1 MNKDD
6 FKFEVDYKSEEC
18 WGRVGRINTRR
29 GEIKTPIFMPVGTV
43 GTVKTLSPEDLR
55 TAGASIILG
64 NTYHLLLRPG
74 TDVLDKFGGLHKMMA
89 WDRPMLTDSGGF
101 QVFSLNKLN
110 KITDDGVEFAS
121 HIDGKKYWISPE
133 ESMRIQRS
141 IGSDIMM
148 VFDECC
154 PYPADEK
161 RAKAALERSV
171 AWAKRCRIDHPP
183 MRNGQALFGIVQGSM
198 YLPLRLDSIKR
209 TEELGFEGMAVGG
222 LSVGEPKDIMLDVL
236 DKMMPH
242 MPQYLPRY
250 LMGVGT
256 PEDLFY
262 GVERGI
268 DMFDC
273 VHPTRI
279 ARHATVFSKTGRI
292 SLLNA
297 KWQTDESPIDATCSC
312 YACKTFS
319 KGYMRHLFKAKEIL
333 GLRMASLHNITFMI
347 NLMDEIR
354 KSLLEKRF
362 NAFKNEFFSS
372 YFSKEDKNA
381 S

>member
-1 MNKDD
+1 MNKND

-29 GEIKTPIFMPVGTV
+29 GEIKTPVFMPVGTV

-55 TAGASIILG
+55 TAGAQIILG

-101 QVFSLNKLN
+101 QVFSLSKLN

-121 HIDGKKYWISPE
+121 HIDGKRYWISPE

-209 TEELGFEGMAVGG
+209 TEDLGFEGMAVGG
-222 LSVGEPKDIMLDVL
+222 LSVGEPKDIMLDVM

-279 ARHATVFSKTGRI
+279 ARHATVFTKKGRI

-297 KWQTDESPIDATCSC
+297 QWLTDESPIDETCSC

-347 NLMDEIR
+347 NLMSEIR
-354 KSLLEKRF
+354 TALLEKRF
-362 NAFKNEFFSS
+362 NAFKNQFFSS
-372 YFSKEDKNA
+372 YFSKEDK
-381 S
+381 SGS

>member
-1 MNKDD
+1 MNKND

-29 GEIKTPIFMPVGTV
+29 GEIKTPVFMPVGTV

-183 MRNGQALFGIVQGSM
+183 MRNGQAL
-198 YLPLRLDSIKR
+198 
-209 TEELGFEGMAVGG
+209 
-222 LSVGEPKDIMLDVL
+222 
-236 DKMMPH
+236 
-242 MPQYLPRY
+242 
-250 LMGVGT
+250 
-256 PEDLFY
+256 
-262 GVERGI
+262 
-268 DMFDC
+268 
-273 VHPTRI
+273 
-279 ARHATVFSKTGRI
+279 
-292 SLLNA
+292 
-297 KWQTDESPIDATCSC
+297 
-312 YACKTFS
+312 
-319 KGYMRHLFKAKEIL
+319 
-333 GLRMASLHNITFMI
+333 
-347 NLMDEIR
+347 
-354 KSLLEKRF
+354 
-362 NAFKNEFFSS
+362 
-372 YFSKEDKNA
+372 
-381 S
+381 